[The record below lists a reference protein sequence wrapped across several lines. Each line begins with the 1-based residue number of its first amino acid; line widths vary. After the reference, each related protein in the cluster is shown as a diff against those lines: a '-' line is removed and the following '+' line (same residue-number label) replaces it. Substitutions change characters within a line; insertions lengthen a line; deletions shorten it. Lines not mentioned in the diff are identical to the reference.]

1 MPWIEEA
8 LTLEGMDQAVGPAGA
23 ASAATQY
30 FNYRKLSIFVGR
42 YLAQRYPI
50 ERRHAA
56 AASALG
62 YDAEVWQGMVE
73 LGAVAALLPE
83 SAGGLGGGGFDIT
96 TVFEQ
101 AGRALVQEPLFGAL
115 LVGQALARADEPA
128 RCYGVLQRLHKGAVM
143 ALAHTEPD
151 AHDERWYVATVAQRN
166 PAGWVLDGH
175 KAVVPFG
182 AQTEGWLVS
191 ARVEGRVHER
201 DGIAL
206 FWVPRSA
213 PGVQLRDYRRID
225 GGRAAELVLRTL
237 QVDAHAMV
245 VGPHHGPHV
254 LEAVLDAGTLALSA
268 EASGAMAVAFGHT
281 RQCLQTRQ
289 QFGRP
294 IGTFQAL
301 QHRMVDLWMALE
313 QTHSAVINAAAA
325 WDDDDPIQRAWA
337 CSAAKAS
344 VGHHG
349 TRLAEGA
356 IQLHG
361 GMGMT
366 WELPLAHYAKRL
378 VMIDHE
384 LGDEDHHLARVMALS
399 RQRQART

>member
-1 MPWIEEA
+1 MDFN
-8 LTLEGMDQAVGPAGA
+8 LTDDQRMLAE
-23 ASAATQY
+23 T
-30 FNYRKLSIFVGR
+30 LGR

-62 YDAEVWQGMVE
+62 YDPDVWQGLVE

-83 SAGGLGGGGFDIT
+83 AAGGLGGGGFDIM

-101 AGRALVQEPLFGAL
+101 AGRALVQEPLLGAL
-115 LVGQALARADEPA
+115 LVGQALARADEPE
-128 RCYGVLQRLHKGAVM
+128 RWQGHWQRMHEGAVV
-143 ALAHTEPD
+143 ALAHAEPD
-151 AHDERWYVATVAQRN
+151 AHHARWSVATVAQHD

-182 AQTEGWLVS
+182 AQAQGWLVS
-191 ARVEGRVHER
+191 ARVGGGVHER

-213 PGVQLRDYRRID
+213 PGVQRRDYRRID
-225 GGRAAELVLRTL
+225 GGRAAELVLRTVQL
-237 QVDAHAMV
+237 DAHALV
-245 VGPHHGPHV
+245 VGPARGAEV
-254 LEAVLDAGTLALSA
+254 LDAVLDAGALALSA
-268 EASGAMAVAFGHT
+268 EALGAMEVAFEHT
-281 RQCLQTRQ
+281 RQYLQTRQ

-294 IGTFQAL
+294 IGSFQAL
-301 QHRMVDLWMALE
+301 QHRMVDLWMGLE
-313 QTHSAVINAAAA
+313 QTRSAVINAAAA
-325 WDDDDPIQRAWA
+325 WDGDDPIQRAWA
-337 CSAAKAS
+337 CAAAKAS
-344 VGHHG
+344 VGRHG
-349 TRLAEGA
+349 THLAEEA

-384 LGDEDHHLARVMALS
+384 LGDEDHHLQRCIELM
-399 RQRQART
+399 RQRAAASA